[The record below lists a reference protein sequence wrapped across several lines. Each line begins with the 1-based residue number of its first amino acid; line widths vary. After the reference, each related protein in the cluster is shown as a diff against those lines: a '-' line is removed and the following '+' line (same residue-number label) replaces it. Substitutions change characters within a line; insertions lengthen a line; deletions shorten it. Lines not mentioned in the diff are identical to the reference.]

1 MKKAKRFLTGLLS
14 AALALSLCAMPA
26 MADEDTTNVDT
37 SKVNTPQKTTS
48 VIDTTKEGSI
58 TIYKYLHAEDG
69 KTATPTGEKQD
80 TPNNN
85 SPLPGA
91 GFTIYKVKDVTWL
104 ETYYNG
110 KEQTSTD
117 YNMPVIDDFFEKDP
131 KTGKVI
137 SYEAQNLTESTKKAQ
152 VGTETFT
159 KDDGS
164 AQFTN
169 LELGLY
175 LVVETTTPQAV
186 VQAVTPFLISIP
198 MTRVKTDNGDANQL
212 KEWLY
217 DVVVYPK
224 NSTSRG
230 EVIIDKKGVVGD
242 KNATEKEALNNVT
255 FDLERWDDSKNPA
268 AWVKE
273 KTGLE
278 TGNASDGE
286 TAVAGQIKVTG
297 LNTGSYRFVETA
309 NASNNYIVDE
319 SKYYYFNIDDKG
331 EVVIPEEHK
340 NDADYDNKNGTLTIY
355 NYKPDLNKEVLKRG
369 GSKEDPNDWVEATDY
384 KAGATIPYKVTVTVP
399 ANITKLGTFKVTDT
413 PTHQTDN
420 IDADKIHVYHNDDK
434 EIDSSNYIVARDN
447 TNKGFVLTFKNPG
460 DALASDAGKTITIR
474 YKATLDKDA
483 VTTIDGN
490 PNTVELE
497 YTNKIG
503 SDGKPVDGKT
513 DKIHDDAIVY
523 TFAVNIVKT
532 ADDGKKTPLS
542 GVEFDLYEEV
552 DKNTE
557 GTVLGSTIGMTG
569 EKAEKHYKLVE
580 HLTTDGY
587 GKVSASG
594 LEKGTYYLVETKT
607 AEGYNLLK
615 EPVKVDLNFV
625 YSETWDERKEYV
637 EGALVKHDVD
647 YNRQNAFEKGTT
659 NATELTS
666 GSITANIINRKGF
679 DLPTT
684 GGFGTLLFSGIG
696 VLLVVAGVGV
706 LLSLKKKNRA

>member
-26 MADEDTTNVDT
+26 MAEEDTTNVDT

-48 VIDTTKEGSI
+48 VIDTKKKGSI

-69 KTATPTGEKQD
+69 ETATPTGEKQE
-80 TPNNN
+80 TPKNN

-91 GFTIYKVKDVTWL
+91 GFTIYEVKNATWL

-110 KEQTSTD
+110 KEQTSDD
-117 YNMPVIDDFFEKDP
+117 YKMPVIDDFFEKDE
-131 KTGKVI
+131 TGKVK
-137 SYEAQNLTESTKKAQ
+137 SYEAKDLTESTKIAQ
-152 VGTETFT
+152 IGKETFT
-159 KDDGS
+159 KNDGS

-169 LELGLY
+169 LDLGLY
-175 LVVETTTPQAV
+175 LVVETTQPQAV
-186 VQAVTPFLISIP
+186 VKAVTPFLISIP
-198 MTRVKTDNGDANQL
+198 MTRVKTNNGDENQL

-242 KNATEKEALNNVT
+242 KDATEKEALNNVT
-255 FDLERWDDSKNPA
+255 FDLERLDDSQNPA
-268 AWVKE
+268 VWVKE
-273 KTGLE
+273 KTDLV
-278 TGNASDGE
+278 TGTAAE
-286 TAVAGQIKVTG
+286 EVTAVAGQIKVTG

-309 NASNNYIVDE
+309 NDNKNYIVDE

-331 EVVIPEEHK
+331 QVVIPDDYK
-340 NDADYDNKNGTLTIY
+340 NDPDYDNKNGTLTIY
-355 NYKPDLNKEVLKRG
+355 NYKPDLDKEVLKRG
-369 GSKEDPNDWVEATDY
+369 GDKEDPNDWVEATDY

-413 PTHQTDN
+413 PMHQTDN
-420 IDADKIHVYHNDDK
+420 IDADKIHVYHYNGT
-434 EIDSSNYIVARDN
+434 EIDNSKYAVVRDN
-447 TNKGFVLTFKNPG
+447 TQKGFVLTFNNPRE
-460 DALASDAGKTITIR
+460 DLAGDAGKTITIR

-497 YTNKIG
+497 YTNRIG
-503 SDGKPVDGKT
+503 SDGQPAGDST

-532 ADDGKKTPLS
+532 AADKNTPLS

-552 DKNTE
+552 AEKTE

-569 EKAEKHYKLVE
+569 ENAEKYYKLVK

>member
-26 MADEDTTNVDT
+26 MAEEGTTNVDT
-37 SKVNTPQKTTS
+37 SKVDAPQKTTS

-69 KTATPTGEKQD
+69 QTATPTGEKQD
-80 TPNNN
+80 TPSNN

-91 GFTIYKVKDVTWL
+91 GFTIYKVKDATWL

-110 KEQTSTD
+110 EEQTSD
-117 YNMPVIDDFFEKDP
+117 NYKMPVIDDFFAKDE
-131 KTGKVI
+131 TGKVK
-137 SYEAQNLTESTKKAQ
+137 SYEAKDLTESTKNAQ

-159 KDDGS
+159 KKDGS

-175 LVVETTTPQAV
+175 LVVETTPPQAV

-198 MTRVKTDNGDANQL
+198 MTRVKTDGGDANQL

-242 KNATEKEALNNVT
+242 KNAATKETLNNVT
-255 FDLERWDDSKNPA
+255 FDLERLDDSQNPA

-273 KTGLE
+273 KTGLV
-278 TGNASDGE
+278 TGTAAEEG

-309 NASNNYIVDE
+309 NSNNNYILDQ
-319 SKYYYFNIDDKG
+319 SKYYYFDIDASGK
-331 EVVIPEEHK
+331 VVIPEEYK
-340 NDADYDNKNGTLTIY
+340 NDADYDNTNGTLTIY
-355 NYKPDLNKEVLKRG
+355 NYKPDLDKEVLKRG
-369 GSKEDPNDWVEATDY
+369 GNEANPDDWVEATDY

-399 ANITKLGTFKVTDT
+399 ANITKVGTFKVTDT
-413 PTHQTDN
+413 PMHQTDC
-420 IDADKIHVYHNDDK
+420 IDAEKVHVYHNDNV
-434 EIDSSNYIVARDN
+434 EIDSSKYTVIRD
-447 TNKGFVLTFKNPG
+447 TTGKGFVLTFNNPRE
-460 DALASDAGKTITIR
+460 DLKDDAGKTITIR
-474 YKATLDKDA
+474 YEATLDDDA
-483 VTTIDGN
+483 VTTIAGN

-503 SDGKPVDGKT
+503 SDGQPADGST

-532 ADDGKKTPLS
+532 ADDKTAPLS

-552 DKNTE
+552 DGKTE
-557 GTVLGSTIGMTG
+557 DAVLGSKIGMTG
-569 EKAEKHYKLVE
+569 ADVGKYYKLVK

-637 EGALVKHDVD
+637 EGALVKHDVN
-647 YNRQNAFEKGTT
+647 YKRQEAFGKGTT

>member
-26 MADEDTTNVDT
+26 MAAEDTTNVDT

-48 VIDTTKEGSI
+48 VIDTKKKGSI

-69 KTATPTGEKQD
+69 ETATPTGEKQE
-80 TPNNN
+80 TPKNN

-91 GFTIYKVKDVTWL
+91 GFTIYEVKNATWL

-110 KEQTSTD
+110 KEQTSDD
-117 YNMPVIDDFFEKDP
+117 YKMPVIDDFFEKDE
-131 KTGKVI
+131 TGKVK
-137 SYEAQNLTESTKKAQ
+137 SYEAKDLTESTKNAQ
-152 VGTETFT
+152 IGKETFT
-159 KDDGS
+159 KNDGS

-169 LELGLY
+169 LDLGLY
-175 LVVETTTPQAV
+175 LVVETTQPQAV
-186 VQAVTPFLISIP
+186 VKAVTPFLISIP
-198 MTRVKTDNGDANQL
+198 MTRVKTNNGDENQL

-242 KNATEKEALNNVT
+242 KDATEKEALNNVT
-255 FDLERWDDSKNPA
+255 FDLERLDDSQNPA
-268 AWVKE
+268 VWVKE
-273 KTGLE
+273 KTDLV
-278 TGNASDGE
+278 TGTAAEGV

-309 NASNNYIVDE
+309 NDNKNYIVDE

-331 EVVIPEEHK
+331 QVVIPDDYK
-340 NDADYDNKNGTLTIY
+340 NDPDYDNKNGTLTIY
-355 NYKPDLNKEVLKRG
+355 NYKPDLDKEVLKRG
-369 GSKEDPNDWVEATDY
+369 GDKEDPNDWVEATDY

-413 PTHQTDN
+413 PMHQTDN
-420 IDADKIHVYHNDDK
+420 IDADKIHVYHYNGTD
-434 EIDSSNYIVARDN
+434 IDNSKYAVVRDN
-447 TNKGFVLTFKNPG
+447 TQKGFVLTFNNPRE
-460 DALASDAGKTITIR
+460 DLAGDAGKTITIR

-497 YTNKIG
+497 YTNRIG
-503 SDGKPVDGKT
+503 SDGQPAGDST

-532 ADDGKKTPLS
+532 AADKNTPLS

-552 DKNTE
+552 AEKTE

-569 EKAEKHYKLVE
+569 ENAEKYYKLVK

>member
-26 MADEDTTNVDT
+26 MAAEDTTNVDT

-48 VIDTTKEGSI
+48 VIDTKKKGSI

-69 KTATPTGEKQD
+69 ETATPTGEKQE
-80 TPNNN
+80 TPKNN

-91 GFTIYKVKDVTWL
+91 GFTIYEVKNATWL

-110 KEQTSTD
+110 KEQTSDD
-117 YNMPVIDDFFEKDP
+117 YKMPVIDDFFEKDE
-131 KTGKVI
+131 TGKVK
-137 SYEAQNLTESTKKAQ
+137 SYEAKDLTESTKNAQ
-152 VGTETFT
+152 IGKETFT
-159 KDDGS
+159 KNDGS

-169 LELGLY
+169 LDLGLY
-175 LVVETTTPQAV
+175 LVVETTQPQAV
-186 VQAVTPFLISIP
+186 VKAVTPFLISIP
-198 MTRVKTDNGDANQL
+198 MTRVKTNNGDENQL

-230 EVIIDKKGVVGD
+230 KVIIDKKGVVGD
-242 KNATEKEALNNVT
+242 KDATEKEALNNVT
-255 FDLERWDDSKNPA
+255 FDLERLDDSQNPA
-268 AWVKE
+268 VWVKE
-273 KTGLE
+273 KTDLV
-278 TGNASDGE
+278 TGTAAEGV

-309 NASNNYIVDE
+309 NDNKNYIVDE

-331 EVVIPEEHK
+331 QVVIPDDYK
-340 NDADYDNKNGTLTIY
+340 NDPDYDNKNGTLTIY
-355 NYKPDLNKEVLKRG
+355 NYKPDLDKEVLKRG
-369 GSKEDPNDWVEATDY
+369 GDKEDPNDWVEATDY

-413 PTHQTDN
+413 PMHQTDN
-420 IDADKIHVYHNDDK
+420 IDADKIHVYHYNGT
-434 EIDSSNYIVARDN
+434 EIDNSKYAVVRDN
-447 TNKGFVLTFKNPG
+447 TQKGFVLTFNNPRE
-460 DALASDAGKTITIR
+460 DLAGDAGKTITIR

-497 YTNKIG
+497 YTNKID
-503 SDGKPVDGKT
+503 SDGQPAGDST

-532 ADDGKKTPLS
+532 AADKNTPLS

-552 DKNTE
+552 AEKTE

-569 EKAEKHYKLVE
+569 ENAEKYYKLVK

-647 YNRQNAFEKGTT
+647 YNRQDAFEKGTT

-706 LLSLKKKNRA
+706 LLSLKKKNRT

>member
-26 MADEDTTNVDT
+26 MAAEDTTNVDT

-48 VIDTTKEGSI
+48 VIDTKKKGSI

-69 KTATPTGEKQD
+69 ETATPTGEKQE
-80 TPNNN
+80 TPKNN

-91 GFTIYKVKDVTWL
+91 GFTIYEVKNATWL

-110 KEQTSTD
+110 KEQTSDD
-117 YNMPVIDDFFEKDP
+117 YKMPVIDDFFEKDE
-131 KTGKVI
+131 TGKVK
-137 SYEAQNLTESTKKAQ
+137 SYEAKDLTESTKNAQ
-152 VGTETFT
+152 IGKETFT
-159 KDDGS
+159 KNDGS

-169 LELGLY
+169 LDLGLY
-175 LVVETTTPQAV
+175 LVVETTQPQAV
-186 VQAVTPFLISIP
+186 VKAVTPFLISIP
-198 MTRVKTDNGDANQL
+198 MTRVKTNNGDENQL

-242 KNATEKEALNNVT
+242 KDATEKEALNNVT
-255 FDLERWDDSKNPA
+255 FDLERLDDSQNPA
-268 AWVKE
+268 VWVKE
-273 KTGLE
+273 KTDLV
-278 TGNASDGE
+278 TGTAAEGV

-309 NASNNYIVDE
+309 NDNKNYIVDE

-331 EVVIPEEHK
+331 QVVIPDDYK
-340 NDADYDNKNGTLTIY
+340 NDPDYDNKNGTLTIY
-355 NYKPDLNKEVLKRG
+355 NYKPDLDKEVLKRG
-369 GSKEDPNDWVEATDY
+369 GDKEDPNDWVEATDY

-413 PTHQTDN
+413 PMHQTDN
-420 IDADKIHVYHNDDK
+420 IDADKIHVYHYNGT
-434 EIDSSNYIVARDN
+434 EIDNSKYAVVRDN
-447 TNKGFVLTFKNPG
+447 TQKGFVLTFNNPRE
-460 DALASDAGKTITIR
+460 DLAGDAGKTITIR

-497 YTNKIG
+497 YTNRIG
-503 SDGKPVDGKT
+503 SDGQPAGDST

-532 ADDGKKTPLS
+532 AADKNTPLS

-552 DKNTE
+552 AEKTE

-569 EKAEKHYKLVE
+569 ENAEKYYKLVK

-647 YNRQNAFEKGTT
+647 YNRQKAFEKGTT

>member
-26 MADEDTTNVDT
+26 MAAEDTTNVDT

-48 VIDTTKEGSI
+48 VIDTKKKGSI

-69 KTATPTGEKQD
+69 ETATPTGEKQE
-80 TPNNN
+80 TPKNN

-91 GFTIYKVKDVTWL
+91 GFTIYEVKNATWL

-110 KEQTSTD
+110 KEQTSDD
-117 YNMPVIDDFFEKDP
+117 YKMPVIDDFFEKDE
-131 KTGKVI
+131 TGKVK
-137 SYEAQNLTESTKKAQ
+137 SYEAKDLTESTKNAQ
-152 VGTETFT
+152 IGKETFT
-159 KDDGS
+159 KNDGS
-164 AQFTN
+164 ARFTN
-169 LELGLY
+169 LDLGLY
-175 LVVETTTPQAV
+175 LVVETTQPQAV
-186 VQAVTPFLISIP
+186 VKAVTPFLISIP
-198 MTRVKTDNGDANQL
+198 MTRVKTNNGDENQL

-242 KNATEKEALNNVT
+242 KDATEKEALNNVT
-255 FDLERWDDSKNPA
+255 FDLERLDDSQNPA
-268 AWVKE
+268 VWVKE
-273 KTGLE
+273 KTDLV
-278 TGNASDGE
+278 TGTAAEGV

-309 NASNNYIVDE
+309 NDNKNYIVDE

-331 EVVIPEEHK
+331 QVVIPDDYK
-340 NDADYDNKNGTLTIY
+340 NDPDYDNKNGTLTIY
-355 NYKPDLNKEVLKRG
+355 NYKPDLDKEVLKRG
-369 GSKEDPNDWVEATDY
+369 GDKEDPNDWVEATDY

-413 PTHQTDN
+413 PMHQTDN
-420 IDADKIHVYHNDDK
+420 IDADKIHVYHYNGT
-434 EIDSSNYIVARDN
+434 EIDNSKYAVVRDN
-447 TNKGFVLTFKNPG
+447 TQKGFVLTFNNPRE
-460 DALASDAGKTITIR
+460 DLAGDAGKTITIR

-497 YTNKIG
+497 YTNRIG
-503 SDGKPVDGKT
+503 SDGQPAGDST

-532 ADDGKKTPLS
+532 AADKNTPLS

-552 DKNTE
+552 AEKTE

-569 EKAEKHYKLVE
+569 ENAEKYYKLVK

>member
-26 MADEDTTNVDT
+26 MAAEDTTNVDT

-48 VIDTTKEGSI
+48 VIDTKKKGSI

-69 KTATPTGEKQD
+69 ETATPTGEKQE
-80 TPNNN
+80 TPKNN

-91 GFTIYKVKDVTWL
+91 GFTIYEVKNATWL

-110 KEQTSTD
+110 KEQTSDD
-117 YNMPVIDDFFEKDP
+117 YKMPVIDDFFEKDE
-131 KTGKVI
+131 TGKVK
-137 SYEAQNLTESTKKAQ
+137 SYEAKDLTESTKIAQ
-152 VGTETFT
+152 IGKETFT
-159 KDDGS
+159 KNDGS

-169 LELGLY
+169 LDLGLY
-175 LVVETTTPQAV
+175 LVVETTQPQAV
-186 VQAVTPFLISIP
+186 VKAVTPFLISIP
-198 MTRVKTDNGDANQL
+198 MTRVKTNNGDENQL

-242 KNATEKEALNNVT
+242 KDATEKEALNNVT
-255 FDLERWDDSKNPA
+255 FDLERLDDSQNPA
-268 AWVKE
+268 VWVKE
-273 KTGLE
+273 KTDLV
-278 TGNASDGE
+278 TGTAAEGV

-309 NASNNYIVDE
+309 NDNKNYIVDE

-331 EVVIPEEHK
+331 QVVIPDDYK
-340 NDADYDNKNGTLTIY
+340 NDPDYDNKNGTLTIY
-355 NYKPDLNKEVLKRG
+355 NYKPDLDKEVLKRG
-369 GSKEDPNDWVEATDY
+369 GDKEDPNDWVEATDY

-413 PTHQTDN
+413 PMHQTDN
-420 IDADKIHVYHNDDK
+420 IDADKIHVYQYNGT
-434 EIDSSNYIVARDN
+434 EIDNSKYAVVRDN
-447 TNKGFVLTFKNPG
+447 TQKGFVLTFNNPRE
-460 DALASDAGKTITIR
+460 DLAGDAGKTITIR

-497 YTNKIG
+497 YTNRIG
-503 SDGKPVDGKT
+503 SDGQPAGDST

-532 ADDGKKTPLS
+532 AADKNTPLS

-552 DKNTE
+552 AEKTE

-569 EKAEKHYKLVE
+569 ENAEKYYKLVK

>member
-26 MADEDTTNVDT
+26 MAAEDTTNVDI

-48 VIDTTKEGSI
+48 VIDTKQKGSI
-58 TIYKYLHAEDG
+58 TIYKYLHAGDG
-69 KTATPTGEKQD
+69 ETATPTGEKQE
-80 TPNNN
+80 TPKNN

-91 GFTIYKVKDVTWL
+91 GFTIYEVKNATWL

-110 KEQTSTD
+110 KEQTSDD
-117 YNMPVIDDFFEKDP
+117 YKMPVIDDFFEKDA
-131 KTGKVI
+131 TGKVK
-137 SYEAQNLTESTKKAQ
+137 SYEAKDLTESTKNAQ
-152 VGTETFT
+152 IGTETFT
-159 KDDGS
+159 KKDGS

-169 LELGLY
+169 LDLGLY
-175 LVVETTTPQAV
+175 LVVETTQPQAV
-186 VQAVTPFLISIP
+186 VKAVTPFLISIP
-198 MTRVKTDNGDANQL
+198 MTRVKTNGGDENQL

-242 KNATEKEALNNVT
+242 KDATEKEALNNVT
-255 FDLERWDDSKNPA
+255 FDLERLDDSQNPA
-268 AWVKE
+268 VWVKE
-273 KTGLE
+273 RTDLVTGTAAE
-278 TGNASDGE
+278 GV

-309 NASNNYIVDE
+309 NDNKNYIVDE

-331 EVVIPEEHK
+331 QVVIPDDYK
-340 NDADYDNKNGTLTIY
+340 NDPDYDNKNGTLTIY
-355 NYKPDLNKEVLKRG
+355 NYKPDLDKEVLKRG
-369 GSKEDPNDWVEATDY
+369 GDKEEPNDWVEATDY

-413 PTHQTDN
+413 PMHQTDN
-420 IDADKIHVYHNDDK
+420 IDADKIHVYHYNGT
-434 EIDSSNYIVARDN
+434 EIDNSKYAVVRDN
-447 TNKGFVLTFKNPG
+447 TQKGFVLTFNNPRE
-460 DALASDAGKTITIR
+460 DLAGDAGKTITIR

-497 YTNKIG
+497 YTNKID
-503 SDGKPVDGKT
+503 SDGQPAGDST

-532 ADDGKKTPLS
+532 AADKNTPLS

-552 DKNTE
+552 AEKTE

-569 EKAEKHYKLVE
+569 ENAEKYYKLVK

-647 YNRQNAFEKGTT
+647 YNRQDAFEKGTT

>member
-1 MKKAKRFLTGLLS
+1 MKKKSRFLTGLLS
-14 AALALSLCAMPA
+14 AVMALSLCAMPA
-26 MADEDTTNVDT
+26 MAAEGTTNVDT

-48 VIDTTKEGSI
+48 VIDTKKKGSI

-69 KTATPTGEKQD
+69 ETATPTGEKQE
-80 TPNNN
+80 TPKNN

-91 GFTIYKVKDVTWL
+91 GFTIYEVKNATWL

-110 KEQTSTD
+110 KEQTSDD
-117 YNMPVIDDFFEKDP
+117 YKMPVIDDFFEKDE
-131 KTGKVI
+131 TGKVK
-137 SYEAQNLTESTKKAQ
+137 SYEAKDLTESTKNAQ
-152 VGTETFT
+152 IGKETFT
-159 KDDGS
+159 KNDGS

-169 LELGLY
+169 LDLGLY
-175 LVVETTTPQAV
+175 LVVETTQPQAV
-186 VQAVTPFLISIP
+186 VKAVTPFLISIP
-198 MTRVKTDNGDANQL
+198 MTRVKTDNGDENQL

-242 KNATEKEALNNVT
+242 KYATEKEALNNVT
-255 FDLERWDDSKNPA
+255 FDLERLDDSQNPA
-268 AWVKE
+268 VWVKE
-273 KTGLE
+273 KTNLV
-278 TGNASDGE
+278 TGTAAEGV

-309 NASNNYIVDE
+309 NDNKNYIVDE

-331 EVVIPEEHK
+331 QVVIPDDYK
-340 NDADYDNKNGTLTIY
+340 NDPDYDNKNGTLTIY
-355 NYKPDLNKEVLKRG
+355 NYKPDLDKEVLKRG
-369 GSKEDPNDWVEATDY
+369 GDKEDPNGWVEATDY

-413 PTHQTDN
+413 PMHQTDN
-420 IDADKIHVYHNDDK
+420 IDADKIHVYHYNGT
-434 EIDSSNYIVARDN
+434 EIDNSKYAVVRDN
-447 TNKGFVLTFKNPG
+447 TQKGFVLTFNNPRE
-460 DALASDAGKTITIR
+460 DLAGDAGKTITIR

-503 SDGKPVDGKT
+503 SDGQPAGDST

-532 ADDGKKTPLS
+532 AADKNTPLP

-552 DKNTE
+552 AEKTE
-557 GTVLGSTIGMTG
+557 GTVPGSTIGMTG
-569 EKAEKHYKLVE
+569 ANAGKYYKQVK
-580 HLTTDGY
+580 HLTTNGE

-607 AEGYNLLK
+607 AKGYNLLK
-615 EPVKVDLNFV
+615 EPVKVDLNFE
-625 YSETWDERKEYV
+625 YSETWNERKEYV
-637 EGALVKHDVD
+637 EGALVKHDV
-647 YNRQNAFEKGTT
+647 NHKRQEAFEAGST

-696 VLLVVAGVGV
+696 ALLVVGGVGV
-706 LLSLKKKNRA
+706 LMSTKKKKGNG

>member
-1 MKKAKRFLTGLLS
+1 MKKEKRFLTGLLS

-26 MADEDTTNVDT
+26 MAAEDTTNVDT

-48 VIDTTKEGSI
+48 VIDTKKKGSI

-69 KTATPTGEKQD
+69 ETATPTGEKQE
-80 TPNNN
+80 TPKNN

-91 GFTIYKVKDVTWL
+91 GFTIYEVKNATWL

-110 KEQTSTD
+110 KEQTSDD
-117 YNMPVIDDFFEKDP
+117 YKMPVIDDFFEKDE
-131 KTGKVI
+131 TGKVK
-137 SYEAQNLTESTKKAQ
+137 SYEAKDLTESTKIAQ
-152 VGTETFT
+152 IGKETFT
-159 KDDGS
+159 KNDGS

-169 LELGLY
+169 LDLGLY
-175 LVVETTTPQAV
+175 LVVETTQPQAV
-186 VQAVTPFLISIP
+186 VKAVTPFLISIP
-198 MTRVKTDNGDANQL
+198 MTRVKTNNGDENQL

-242 KNATEKEALNNVT
+242 KDATEKEALNNVT
-255 FDLERWDDSKNPA
+255 FDLERLDDSQNPA
-268 AWVKE
+268 VWVKE
-273 KTGLE
+273 KTDLV
-278 TGNASDGE
+278 TG
-286 TAVAGQIKVTG
+286 TAAEGVTAAAGQIKVTG

-309 NASNNYIVDE
+309 NDNKNYIVDE

-331 EVVIPEEHK
+331 QVVIPDDYK
-340 NDADYDNKNGTLTIY
+340 NDPDYDNKNGTLTIY
-355 NYKPDLNKEVLKRG
+355 NYKPDLDKEVLKRG
-369 GSKEDPNDWVEATDY
+369 GDKEDPNDWVEATDY

-413 PTHQTDN
+413 PMHQTDN
-420 IDADKIHVYHNDDK
+420 IDADKIHVYHYNGT
-434 EIDSSNYIVARDN
+434 EIDNSKYAVVRDN
-447 TNKGFVLTFKNPG
+447 TQKGFVLTFNNPRE
-460 DALASDAGKTITIR
+460 DLAGDAGKTITIR

-497 YTNKIG
+497 YTNRIG
-503 SDGKPVDGKT
+503 SDGQPAGDST

-532 ADDGKKTPLS
+532 AADKNTPLS

-552 DKNTE
+552 AEKTE

-569 EKAEKHYKLVE
+569 ENAEKYYKLVK

>member
-26 MADEDTTNVDT
+26 MAAEDTTNVDT

-48 VIDTTKEGSI
+48 VIDTKKKGSI

-69 KTATPTGEKQD
+69 ETATPTGEKQE
-80 TPNNN
+80 TPKNN

-91 GFTIYKVKDVTWL
+91 GFTIYEVKNATWL

-110 KEQTSTD
+110 KEQTSDD
-117 YNMPVIDDFFEKDP
+117 YKMPVIDDFFEKDE
-131 KTGKVI
+131 TGKVK
-137 SYEAQNLTESTKKAQ
+137 SYEAKDLTESTKNAQ
-152 VGTETFT
+152 IGKETFT
-159 KDDGS
+159 KNDGS

-169 LELGLY
+169 LDLGLY
-175 LVVETTTPQAV
+175 LVVETTQPQAV
-186 VQAVTPFLISIP
+186 VKAVTPFLISIP
-198 MTRVKTDNGDANQL
+198 MTRVKTNNGDENQL

-242 KNATEKEALNNVT
+242 KDATEKEALNNVT
-255 FDLERWDDSKNPA
+255 FDLERLDDSQNPA
-268 AWVKE
+268 VWVKE
-273 KTGLE
+273 KTDLV
-278 TGNASDGE
+278 TGTAAEGV

-309 NASNNYIVDE
+309 NDNKNYIVDE

-331 EVVIPEEHK
+331 QVVIPDDYK
-340 NDADYDNKNGTLTIY
+340 NDPDYDNKNGTLTIY
-355 NYKPDLNKEVLKRG
+355 NYKPDLDKEVLKRG
-369 GSKEDPNDWVEATDY
+369 GDKEDPNDWVEATDY

-413 PTHQTDN
+413 PMHQTDN
-420 IDADKIHVYHNDDK
+420 IDADKIHVYHYNGT
-434 EIDSSNYIVARDN
+434 EIDNSKYAVVRDN
-447 TNKGFVLTFKNPG
+447 TQKGFVLTFNNPRE
-460 DALASDAGKTITIR
+460 DLAGDAGKTITIR

-497 YTNKIG
+497 YTNRIG
-503 SDGKPVDGKT
+503 SDGQPAGDST

-532 ADDGKKTPLS
+532 AADKNTPLS

-552 DKNTE
+552 AEKTE

-569 EKAEKHYKLVE
+569 ENAEKYYKLVK

-679 DLPTT
+679 NLPTT

-706 LLSLKKKNRA
+706 LLSLKKKNRT

>member
-26 MADEDTTNVDT
+26 MAAEDTTNVDT

-48 VIDTTKEGSI
+48 VIDTKKKGSI

-69 KTATPTGEKQD
+69 ETATPTGEKQE
-80 TPNNN
+80 TPKNN

-91 GFTIYKVKDVTWL
+91 GFTIYEVKNATWL

-110 KEQTSTD
+110 KEQTSDD
-117 YNMPVIDDFFEKDP
+117 YKMPVIDDFFEKDE
-131 KTGKVI
+131 TGKVK
-137 SYEAQNLTESTKKAQ
+137 SYEAKDLTESTKNAQ
-152 VGTETFT
+152 IGKETFT
-159 KDDGS
+159 KNDGS

-169 LELGLY
+169 LDLGLY
-175 LVVETTTPQAV
+175 LVVETTQPQAV
-186 VQAVTPFLISIP
+186 VKAVTPFLISIP
-198 MTRVKTDNGDANQL
+198 MTRVKTNNGDENQL

-242 KNATEKEALNNVT
+242 KDATEKEALNNVT
-255 FDLERWDDSKNPA
+255 FDLERLDDSQNPA
-268 AWVKE
+268 VWVKE
-273 KTGLE
+273 KTDLV
-278 TGNASDGE
+278 TGTAAEGV

-309 NASNNYIVDE
+309 NDNKNYIVDE

-331 EVVIPEEHK
+331 QVVIPDDYK
-340 NDADYDNKNGTLTIY
+340 NDPDYDNKNGTLTIY
-355 NYKPDLNKEVLKRG
+355 NYKPDLDKEVLKRG
-369 GSKEDPNDWVEATDY
+369 GDKEDPNDWVEATDY

-413 PTHQTDN
+413 PMHQTDN
-420 IDADKIHVYHNDDK
+420 IDADKIHVYHYNGT
-434 EIDSSNYIVARDN
+434 EIDNSKYAVVRDN
-447 TNKGFVLTFKNPG
+447 TQKGFVLTFNNPRE
-460 DALASDAGKTITIR
+460 DLAGDAGKTITIR

-497 YTNKIG
+497 YTNRIG
-503 SDGKPVDGKT
+503 SDGQPAGDST

-532 ADDGKKTPLS
+532 AADKNTPLS

-552 DKNTE
+552 AEKTE
-557 GTVLGSTIGMTG
+557 GTVLGSTIGMTD
-569 EKAEKHYKLVE
+569 ENAEKYYKLVK

-647 YNRQNAFEKGTT
+647 YNRQNTFEKGTT

>member
-26 MADEDTTNVDT
+26 MADEGTTNVDT
-37 SKVNTPQKTTS
+37 SKVNAPQKTTS

-58 TIYKYLHAEDG
+58 TIYKYLHADDG
-69 KTATPTGEKQD
+69 KTAIPTGEKQD
-80 TPNNN
+80 KPNNN

-110 KEQTSTD
+110 KEQTSDD
-117 YNMPVIDDFFEKDP
+117 YKMPVIDDFFAKDEA
-131 KTGKVI
+131 TGKVK
-137 SYEAQNLTESTKKAQ
+137 SYGAKDLLDSVTKAKVGNEIFTAQ
-152 VGTETFT
+152 
-159 KDDGS
+159 DGS

-169 LELGLY
+169 LKLGLY
-175 LVVETTTPQAV
+175 LVVETTPPQAV
-186 VQAVTPFLISIP
+186 VKAVTPFLISIP
-198 MTRVKTDNGDANQL
+198 MTRVKTDSGDANQL

-273 KTGLE
+273 KTGLV

-309 NASNNYIVDE
+309 NANNNYIVDE

-331 EVVIPEEHK
+331 DVVIPEEHK
-340 NDADYDNKNGTLTIY
+340 NDADYDNVNGTLTIY

-369 GSKEDPNDWVEATDY
+369 GDENNAGDWVDATDY

-413 PTHQTDN
+413 PTHQTDS
-420 IDADKIHVYHNDDK
+420 IDADKIHVYHNDGT
-434 EIDSSNYIVARDN
+434 EIESSKYDVVRD
-447 TNKGFVLTFKNPG
+447 TTEKGFVLTFTNAKEDLVG
-460 DALASDAGKTITIR
+460 DAGKTITIR
-474 YKATLDKDA
+474 YEATLDKDA
-483 VTTIDGN
+483 VTTIEGN

-503 SDGKPVDGKT
+503 SDGEPDSST
-513 DKIHDDAIVY
+513 DKIHYDAIVY

-532 ADDGKKTPLS
+532 ADDDKKTPLS

-552 DKNTE
+552 DENTK
-557 GTVLGSTIGMTG
+557 GAVLGSTIGITG
-569 EKAEKHYKLVE
+569 TDAGKHYKLVE
-580 HLTTDGY
+580 HLTTDGE

-607 AEGYNLLK
+607 AKGYNLLK
-615 EPVKVDLNFV
+615 EPVKVDLNFE
-625 YSETWDERKEYV
+625 YSETWDEYSVYENGV
-637 EGALVKHDVD
+637 LIKHDVK
-647 YNRQNAFEKGTT
+647 NERQTAFTAGTT
-659 NATELTS
+659 GKTSDLTN

>member
-1 MKKAKRFLTGLLS
+1 MKKKSRFLTGLLS
-14 AALALSLCAMPA
+14 AVMALSLCAMPA
-26 MADEDTTNVDT
+26 MAAEDTTNVDT

-48 VIDTTKEGSI
+48 VIDTKKKGSI

-69 KTATPTGEKQD
+69 ETATPTGEKQE
-80 TPNNN
+80 TPKNN

-91 GFTIYKVKDVTWL
+91 GFTIYEVKNATWL

-110 KEQTSTD
+110 KEQTSDD
-117 YNMPVIDDFFEKDP
+117 YKMPVIDDFFEKDE
-131 KTGKVI
+131 TGKVK
-137 SYEAQNLTESTKKAQ
+137 SYEAKDLTESTKNAQ
-152 VGTETFT
+152 IGKETFT
-159 KDDGS
+159 KNDGS

-169 LELGLY
+169 LDLGLY
-175 LVVETTTPQAV
+175 LVVETTQPQAV
-186 VQAVTPFLISIP
+186 VKAVTPFLISIP
-198 MTRVKTDNGDANQL
+198 MTRVKTNNGDENQL

-230 EVIIDKKGVVGD
+230 KVIIDKKGVVGD
-242 KNATEKEALNNVT
+242 KDATEKEALNNVT
-255 FDLERWDDSKNPA
+255 FDLERLDDSQNPA
-268 AWVKE
+268 VWVKE
-273 KTGLE
+273 KTDLV
-278 TGNASDGE
+278 TGTAAEGV

-309 NASNNYIVDE
+309 NDNKNYIVDE

-331 EVVIPEEHK
+331 QVVIPDDYK
-340 NDADYDNKNGTLTIY
+340 NDPDYDNKNGTLTIY
-355 NYKPDLNKEVLKRG
+355 NYKPDLDKEVLKRG
-369 GSKEDPNDWVEATDY
+369 GDKEDPNDWVEATDY

-413 PTHQTDN
+413 PMHQTDN
-420 IDADKIHVYHNDDK
+420 IDADKIHVYHYNGT
-434 EIDSSNYIVARDN
+434 EIDNSKYAVVRDN
-447 TNKGFVLTFKNPG
+447 TQKGFVLTFNNPRE
-460 DALASDAGKTITIR
+460 DLAGDAGKTITIR

-497 YTNKIG
+497 YTNRIG
-503 SDGKPVDGKT
+503 SDGQPAGDST

-532 ADDGKKTPLS
+532 AADKNTPLS

-552 DKNTE
+552 AEKTE

-569 EKAEKHYKLVE
+569 ENAEKYYKLVK

>member
-26 MADEDTTNVDT
+26 MADEGTTNVDT
-37 SKVNTPQKTTS
+37 SKVNSPQKTTS

-80 TPNNN
+80 KPDNN

-91 GFTIYKVKDVTWL
+91 GFTIYKVKDATWL

-137 SYEAQNLTESTKKAQ
+137 SYEAQNLTESTKEAQ

-169 LELGLY
+169 LKLGLY
-175 LVVETTTPQAV
+175 LVVETTPPQAV
-186 VQAVTPFLISIP
+186 VRAVTPFLISIP
-198 MTRVKTDNGDANQL
+198 MTRVKTENGDANQL

-230 EVIIDKKGVVGD
+230 DVIIDKKGVVGD

-255 FDLERWDDSKNPA
+255 FDLERLDDSQNPA
-268 AWVKE
+268 VWVKE
-273 KTGLE
+273 KTDLV
-278 TGNASDGE
+278 TGTAAEGV

-309 NASNNYIVDE
+309 NANNNYILDQ
-319 SKYYYFNIDDKG
+319 SKYYYFDINASG
-331 EVVIPEEHK
+331 QVVIPEK
-340 NDADYDNKNGTLTIY
+340 YQNDADYDNKNGILTIY

-369 GSKEDPNDWVEATDY
+369 GDENTSNDWVEATDY

-413 PTHQTDN
+413 PTHQTDS
-420 IDADKIHVYHNDDK
+420 IAADKIHVYHHDGTV
-434 EIDSSNYIVARDN
+434 IDSSKYDVVRD
-447 TNKGFVLTFKNPG
+447 TTEKGFVLTFINAKN
-460 DALASDAGKTITIR
+460 DLKDDAGKTITIR
-474 YKATLDKDA
+474 YEATLDDDA
-483 VTTIDGN
+483 VTTIEGN

-497 YTNKIG
+497 YTNKIDTNG
-503 SDGKPVDGKT
+503 TPVDGST

-532 ADDGKKTPLS
+532 TADKTTPLPN
-542 GVEFDLYEEV
+542 VEFDLYEEV
-552 DKNTE
+552 DDENEK
-557 GTVLGSTIGMTG
+557 LGSVIGMTG
-569 EKAEKHYKLVE
+569 ENAGKHYKLVK
-580 HLTTDGY
+580 HLKTDEY

-615 EPVKVDLNFV
+615 EPVKVDLNFE
-625 YSETWDERKEYV
+625 YSETWDERKEYID
-637 EGALVKHDVD
+637 GALVKHDVN
-647 YNRQNAFEKGTT
+647 YNRQEAFGAGST

-679 DLPTT
+679 DLPVT

>member
-1 MKKAKRFLTGLLS
+1 MKKAKRLLTGLLS

-26 MADEDTTNVDT
+26 MAAEDTTNVDT

-48 VIDTTKEGSI
+48 VIDTKKKGSI

-69 KTATPTGEKQD
+69 ETATPTGEKQE
-80 TPNNN
+80 TPKNN

-91 GFTIYKVKDVTWL
+91 GFTIYEVKNATWL

-110 KEQTSTD
+110 KEQTSDD
-117 YNMPVIDDFFEKDP
+117 YKMPVIDDFFEKDE
-131 KTGKVI
+131 TGKVK
-137 SYEAQNLTESTKKAQ
+137 SYEAKDLTESTKNAQ
-152 VGTETFT
+152 IGKETFT
-159 KDDGS
+159 KNDGS

-169 LELGLY
+169 LDLGLY
-175 LVVETTTPQAV
+175 LVVETTQPQAV
-186 VQAVTPFLISIP
+186 VKAVTPFLISIP
-198 MTRVKTDNGDANQL
+198 MTRVKTNNGDENQL

-242 KNATEKEALNNVT
+242 KDATEKEALNNVT
-255 FDLERWDDSKNPA
+255 FDLERLDDSQNPA
-268 AWVKE
+268 VWVKE
-273 KTGLE
+273 KTDLV
-278 TGNASDGE
+278 TGTAAEGV

-309 NASNNYIVDE
+309 NDNKNYIVDE

-331 EVVIPEEHK
+331 QVVIPDDYK
-340 NDADYDNKNGTLTIY
+340 NDPDYDNKNGTLTIY
-355 NYKPDLNKEVLKRG
+355 NYKPDLDKEVLKRG
-369 GSKEDPNDWVEATDY
+369 GDKEDPNDWVEATDY

-413 PTHQTDN
+413 PMHQTDN
-420 IDADKIHVYHNDDK
+420 IDADKIHVYHYNGT
-434 EIDSSNYIVARDN
+434 EIDNSKYAVVRDN
-447 TNKGFVLTFKNPG
+447 TQKGFVLTFNNPRE
-460 DALASDAGKTITIR
+460 DLAGDAGKTITIR

-497 YTNKIG
+497 YTNRIG
-503 SDGKPVDGKT
+503 SDGQPAGDST

-532 ADDGKKTPLS
+532 AADKNTPLS

-552 DKNTE
+552 AEKTE

-569 EKAEKHYKLVE
+569 ENAEKYYKLVK

-647 YNRQNAFEKGTT
+647 YNRQDAFEKGTT

>member
-26 MADEDTTNVDT
+26 MAEEGTTNVDT
-37 SKVNTPQKTTS
+37 SKVDAPQKTTS

-58 TIYKYLHAEDG
+58 TIYKYLHADDG
-69 KTATPTGEKQD
+69 QTATPTGEKQD
-80 TPNNN
+80 TPSNN

-91 GFTIYKVKDVTWL
+91 GFTIYKVKDATWL

-110 KEQTSTD
+110 EEQTSD
-117 YNMPVIDDFFEKDP
+117 NYKMPVIDDFFAKDE
-131 KTGKVI
+131 TGKVK
-137 SYEAQNLTESTKKAQ
+137 SYEAKDLTESTKQAQ

-159 KDDGS
+159 KKDGS

-175 LVVETTTPQAV
+175 LVVETTPPQAV
-186 VQAVTPFLISIP
+186 VKAVTPFLISIP
-198 MTRVKTDNGDANQL
+198 MTRVKTENGDANQL

-242 KNATEKEALNNVT
+242 KNAATKETLNNVT
-255 FDLERWDDSKNPA
+255 FDLERLDDSQNPA

-273 KTGLE
+273 KTGLV
-278 TGNASDGE
+278 TGTAAEEG

-309 NASNNYIVDE
+309 NSNNNYILDQ
-319 SKYYYFNIDDKG
+319 SKYYYFDIDASGK
-331 EVVIPEEHK
+331 VVIPEEYK
-340 NDADYDNKNGTLTIY
+340 NDADYDNTNGTLTIY
-355 NYKPDLNKEVLKRG
+355 NYKPDLDKEVLKRG
-369 GSKEDPNDWVEATDY
+369 GNEENPDDWVEATDY

-413 PTHQTDN
+413 PTHQTDS
-420 IDADKIHVYHNDDK
+420 IDADKIHVYHNDGT
-434 EIDSSNYIVARDN
+434 EIESSNYDVVRD
-447 TNKGFVLTFKNPG
+447 TTDKGFVLTFKNPKE
-460 DALASDAGKTITIR
+460 DLAVDAGKTITIR
-474 YKATLDKDA
+474 YEATLDKDA
-483 VTTIDGN
+483 VTTIEGN

-497 YTNKIG
+497 YTNNIG
-503 SDGKPVDGKT
+503 SDGTPTDGST

-532 ADDGKKTPLS
+532 ADDKTTPLS

-552 DKNTE
+552 DGKTE
-557 GTVLGSTIGMTG
+557 ETVLGSTIGITG
-569 EKAEKHYKLVE
+569 ADAGKYYKLVK
-580 HLTTDGY
+580 HLTTDEN

-607 AEGYNLLK
+607 AKGYNLLK
-615 EPVKVDLNFV
+615 EPVKVDLNFE

-637 EGALVKHDVD
+637 EGALVKHDVN
-647 YNRQNAFEKGTT
+647 YKRQEAFGKGTT

>member
-26 MADEDTTNVDT
+26 MAAEDTTNVDT

-48 VIDTTKEGSI
+48 VIDTKKKGSI

-69 KTATPTGEKQD
+69 ETATPTGEKQE
-80 TPNNN
+80 TPKNN

-91 GFTIYKVKDVTWL
+91 GFTIYEVKNATWL

-110 KEQTSTD
+110 KEQTSDD
-117 YNMPVIDDFFEKDP
+117 YKMPVIDDFFEKDE
-131 KTGKVI
+131 TGKVK
-137 SYEAQNLTESTKKAQ
+137 SYEAKDLTESTKIAQ
-152 VGTETFT
+152 IGKETFT
-159 KDDGS
+159 KNDGS

-169 LELGLY
+169 LDLGLY
-175 LVVETTTPQAV
+175 LVVETTQPQAV
-186 VQAVTPFLISIP
+186 VKAVTPFLISIP
-198 MTRVKTDNGDANQL
+198 MTRVKTNNGDENQL

-242 KNATEKEALNNVT
+242 KDATEKEALNNVT
-255 FDLERWDDSKNPA
+255 FDLERLDDSQNPA
-268 AWVKE
+268 VWVKE
-273 KTGLE
+273 KTDLV
-278 TGNASDGE
+278 TGTAAEGV

-309 NASNNYIVDE
+309 NDNKNYIVDE

-331 EVVIPEEHK
+331 QVVIPDDYK
-340 NDADYDNKNGTLTIY
+340 NDPDYDNKNGTLTIY
-355 NYKPDLNKEVLKRG
+355 NYKPDLDKEVLKRG
-369 GSKEDPNDWVEATDY
+369 GDKEDPNDWVEATDY

-413 PTHQTDN
+413 PMHQTDN
-420 IDADKIHVYHNDDK
+420 IDADKIHVYHYNGT
-434 EIDSSNYIVARDN
+434 EIDNSKYAVVRDN
-447 TNKGFVLTFKNPG
+447 TQKGFVLTFNNPRE
-460 DALASDAGKTITIR
+460 DLAGDAGKTITIR

-497 YTNKIG
+497 YTNRIG
-503 SDGKPVDGKT
+503 SDGQPAGDST

-532 ADDGKKTPLS
+532 AADKNTPLS

-552 DKNTE
+552 AEKTE

-569 EKAEKHYKLVE
+569 ENAEKYYKLVK

>member
-1 MKKAKRFLTGLLS
+1 MKKVKRFLTGLLS

-26 MADEDTTNVDT
+26 MAAEDTTNVDT

-48 VIDTTKEGSI
+48 VIDTKKKGSI

-69 KTATPTGEKQD
+69 ETATPTGEKQE
-80 TPNNN
+80 TPKNN

-91 GFTIYKVKDVTWL
+91 GFTIYEVKNATWL

-110 KEQTSTD
+110 KEQTSDD
-117 YNMPVIDDFFEKDP
+117 YKMPVIDDFFEKDE
-131 KTGKVI
+131 TGKVK
-137 SYEAQNLTESTKKAQ
+137 SYEAKDLTESTKNAQ
-152 VGTETFT
+152 IGKETFT
-159 KDDGS
+159 KNDGS

-169 LELGLY
+169 LDLGLY
-175 LVVETTTPQAV
+175 LVVETTQPQAV
-186 VQAVTPFLISIP
+186 VKAVTPFLISIP
-198 MTRVKTDNGDANQL
+198 MTRVKTNNGDENQL

-242 KNATEKEALNNVT
+242 KDATEKEALNNVT
-255 FDLERWDDSKNPA
+255 FDLERLDDSQNPA
-268 AWVKE
+268 VWVKE
-273 KTGLE
+273 KTDLV
-278 TGNASDGE
+278 TGTAAEGV

-309 NASNNYIVDE
+309 NDNKNYIVDE

-331 EVVIPEEHK
+331 QVVIPDDYK
-340 NDADYDNKNGTLTIY
+340 NDPDYDNKNGTLTIY
-355 NYKPDLNKEVLKRG
+355 NYKPDLDKEVLKRG
-369 GSKEDPNDWVEATDY
+369 GDKEDPNDWVEATDY

-413 PTHQTDN
+413 PMHQTDN
-420 IDADKIHVYHNDDK
+420 IDADKIHVYHYNGT
-434 EIDSSNYIVARDN
+434 EIDNSKYAVVRDN
-447 TNKGFVLTFKNPG
+447 TQKGFVLTFNNPRE
-460 DALASDAGKTITIR
+460 DLAGDAGKTITIR

-497 YTNKIG
+497 YTNRIG
-503 SDGKPVDGKT
+503 SDGQPAGDST

-532 ADDGKKTPLS
+532 AADKNTPLS

-552 DKNTE
+552 AEKTE

-569 EKAEKHYKLVE
+569 ENAEKYYKLVK

>member
-1 MKKAKRFLTGLLS
+1 MKKKSRFLTGLLS
-14 AALALSLCAMPA
+14 AVMALSLCAMPA
-26 MADEDTTNVDT
+26 MAAEGTTNVDI

-48 VIDTTKEGSI
+48 VIDTTQKGSI

-69 KTATPTGEKQD
+69 ETATPTGEKQE
-80 TPNNN
+80 TPKNN

-91 GFTIYKVKDVTWL
+91 GFTIYEVKNATWL

-110 KEQTSTD
+110 KEQTSDD
-117 YNMPVIDDFFEKDP
+117 YKMPVIDDFFEKDE
-131 KTGKVI
+131 TGKVK
-137 SYEAQNLTESTKKAQ
+137 SYEAKDLTESTKNAQ
-152 VGTETFT
+152 IGKETFT
-159 KDDGS
+159 KNDGS

-169 LELGLY
+169 LDLGLY
-175 LVVETTTPQAV
+175 LVVETTQPQAV
-186 VQAVTPFLISIP
+186 VKAVTPFLISIP
-198 MTRVKTDNGDANQL
+198 MTRVKTNNGDENQL

-242 KNATEKEALNNVT
+242 KDATEKEALNNVT
-255 FDLERWDDSKNPA
+255 FDLERLDDSQNPA
-268 AWVKE
+268 VWVKE
-273 KTGLE
+273 KTNLV
-278 TGNASDGE
+278 TGTAAEGV

-309 NASNNYIVDE
+309 NDNKNYIVDE

-331 EVVIPEEHK
+331 QVVIPDDYK
-340 NDADYDNKNGTLTIY
+340 NDPDYDNKNGTLTIY
-355 NYKPDLNKEVLKRG
+355 NYKPDLDKEVLKRG
-369 GSKEDPNDWVEATDY
+369 GDKEDPNDWVEATDY

-413 PTHQTDN
+413 PMHQTDN
-420 IDADKIHVYHNDDK
+420 IDADKIHVYHYNGT
-434 EIDSSNYIVARDN
+434 EIDNSKYAVVRDN
-447 TNKGFVLTFKNPG
+447 TQKGFVLTFNNPRE
-460 DALASDAGKTITIR
+460 DLAGDAGKTITIR

-483 VTTIDGN
+483 GTTIDGN

-503 SDGKPVDGKT
+503 SDGQPAGDST

-532 ADDGKKTPLS
+532 AADKNTPLP

-552 DKNTE
+552 AEKTE

-569 EKAEKHYKLVE
+569 ANAGKYYKPVK
-580 HLTTDGY
+580 HLTTNGE

-615 EPVKVDLNFV
+615 EPVKVDLNFE
-625 YSETWDERKEYV
+625 YSETWNERNEYV
-637 EGALVKHDVD
+637 EGALVKHDV
-647 YNRQNAFEKGTT
+647 NHKRQEAFEAGST

-684 GGFGTLLFSGIG
+684 GGFGTLLFSAIG
-696 VLLVVAGVGV
+696 ALLVVGGVGV
-706 LLSLKKKNRA
+706 LMSTKKKKGNG

>member
-26 MADEDTTNVDT
+26 MAAEDTTNVDI

-48 VIDTTKEGSI
+48 VIDTKQKGSI
-58 TIYKYLHAEDG
+58 TIYKYLHAGDG
-69 KTATPTGEKQD
+69 ETATPTGEKQE
-80 TPNNN
+80 TPKNN

-91 GFTIYKVKDVTWL
+91 GFTIYEVKNATWL

-110 KEQTSTD
+110 KEQTSDD
-117 YNMPVIDDFFEKDP
+117 YKMPVIDDFFEKDA
-131 KTGKVI
+131 TGKVK
-137 SYEAQNLTESTKKAQ
+137 SYEAKDLTESTKNAQ
-152 VGTETFT
+152 IGTETFT
-159 KDDGS
+159 KKDGS

-169 LELGLY
+169 LDLGLY
-175 LVVETTTPQAV
+175 LVVETTQPQAV
-186 VQAVTPFLISIP
+186 VKAVTPFLISIP
-198 MTRVKTDNGDANQL
+198 MTRVKTNNGDENQL

-242 KNATEKEALNNVT
+242 KDATEKEALNNVT
-255 FDLERWDDSKNPA
+255 FDLERLDDSQNPA
-268 AWVKE
+268 VWVKE
-273 KTGLE
+273 KTDLV
-278 TGNASDGE
+278 TGTAAEGV

-309 NASNNYIVDE
+309 NDNKNYIVDE

-331 EVVIPEEHK
+331 QVVIPDDYK
-340 NDADYDNKNGTLTIY
+340 NDPDYDNKNGTLTIY
-355 NYKPDLNKEVLKRG
+355 NYKPDLDKEVLKRG
-369 GSKEDPNDWVEATDY
+369 GDKEDPNDWVEATDY

-413 PTHQTDN
+413 PMHQTDN
-420 IDADKIHVYHNDDK
+420 IDADKIHVYHYNGT
-434 EIDSSNYIVARDN
+434 EIDNSKYAVVRDN
-447 TNKGFVLTFKNPG
+447 TQKGFVLTFNNPRE
-460 DALASDAGKTITIR
+460 DLAGDAGKTITIR

-503 SDGKPVDGKT
+503 SDGQPAGDST

-532 ADDGKKTPLS
+532 AADKNTPLS

-552 DKNTE
+552 AEKTE

-569 EKAEKHYKLVE
+569 ENAEKYYKLVK

>member
-1 MKKAKRFLTGLLS
+1 MCIR
-14 AALALSLCAMPA
+14 
-26 MADEDTTNVDT
+26 D
-37 SKVNTPQKTTS
+37 
-48 VIDTTKEGSI
+48 
-58 TIYKYLHAEDG
+58 
-69 KTATPTGEKQD
+69 
-80 TPNNN
+80 
-85 SPLPGA
+85 
-91 GFTIYKVKDVTWL
+91 
-104 ETYYNG
+104 
-110 KEQTSTD
+110 
-117 YNMPVIDDFFEKDP
+117 
-131 KTGKVI
+131 
-137 SYEAQNLTESTKKAQ
+137 
-152 VGTETFT
+152 
-159 KDDGS
+159 
-164 AQFTN
+164 
-169 LELGLY
+169 
-175 LVVETTTPQAV
+175 
-186 VQAVTPFLISIP
+186 
-198 MTRVKTDNGDANQL
+198 R
-212 KEWLY
+212 
-217 DVVVYPK
+217 
-224 NSTSRG
+224 
-230 EVIIDKKGVVGD
+230 
-242 KNATEKEALNNVT
+242 
-255 FDLERWDDSKNPA
+255 
-268 AWVKE
+268 
-273 KTGLE
+273 
-278 TGNASDGE
+278 
-286 TAVAGQIKVTG
+286 
-297 LNTGSYRFVETA
+297 
-309 NASNNYIVDE
+309 
-319 SKYYYFNIDDKG
+319 
-331 EVVIPEEHK
+331 
-340 NDADYDNKNGTLTIY
+340 DYDNKNGTLTIY
-355 NYKPDLNKEVLKRG
+355 NYKPDLDKEVLKRG
-369 GSKEDPNDWVEATDY
+369 GDKEDPNDWVEATDY

-413 PTHQTDN
+413 PMHQTDN
-420 IDADKIHVYHNDDK
+420 IDADKIHVYHYNGT
-434 EIDSSNYIVARDN
+434 EIDNSKYAVVRDN
-447 TNKGFVLTFKNPG
+447 TQKGFVLTFNNPRE
-460 DALASDAGKTITIR
+460 DLAGDAGKTITIR

-497 YTNKIG
+497 YTNRIG
-503 SDGKPVDGKT
+503 SDGQPAGDST

-532 ADDGKKTPLS
+532 AADKNTPLS

-552 DKNTE
+552 AEKTE

-569 EKAEKHYKLVE
+569 ENAEKYYKLVK

>member
-26 MADEDTTNVDT
+26 MAAEDTTNVDT

-48 VIDTTKEGSI
+48 VIDTKKKGSI

-69 KTATPTGEKQD
+69 ETATPTGEKQE
-80 TPNNN
+80 TPKNN

-91 GFTIYKVKDVTWL
+91 GFTIYEVKNATWL

-110 KEQTSTD
+110 KEQTSDD
-117 YNMPVIDDFFEKDP
+117 YKMPVIDDFFEKDE
-131 KTGKVI
+131 TGKVK
-137 SYEAQNLTESTKKAQ
+137 SYEAKDLTESTKNAQ
-152 VGTETFT
+152 IGKETFT
-159 KDDGS
+159 KNDGS

-169 LELGLY
+169 LDLGLY
-175 LVVETTTPQAV
+175 LVVETTQPQAV
-186 VQAVTPFLISIP
+186 VKAVTPFLISIP
-198 MTRVKTDNGDANQL
+198 MTRVKTNNGDENQL

-230 EVIIDKKGVVGD
+230 KVIIDKKGVVGD
-242 KNATEKEALNNVT
+242 KDATEKEALNNVT
-255 FDLERWDDSKNPA
+255 FDLERLDDSQNPA
-268 AWVKE
+268 VWVKE
-273 KTGLE
+273 KTDLV
-278 TGNASDGE
+278 TGTAAEGV

-309 NASNNYIVDE
+309 NDNKNYIVDE

-331 EVVIPEEHK
+331 QVVIPDDYK
-340 NDADYDNKNGTLTIY
+340 NDPDYDNKNGTLTIY
-355 NYKPDLNKEVLKRG
+355 NYKPDLDKEVLKRG
-369 GSKEDPNDWVEATDY
+369 GDKEDPNDWVEATDY

-413 PTHQTDN
+413 PMHQTDN
-420 IDADKIHVYHNDDK
+420 IDADKIHVYHYNGT
-434 EIDSSNYIVARDN
+434 EIDNSKYAVVRDN
-447 TNKGFVLTFKNPG
+447 TQKGFVLTFNNPRE
-460 DALASDAGKTITIR
+460 DLAGDAGKTITIR

-497 YTNKIG
+497 YTNRIG
-503 SDGKPVDGKT
+503 SDGQPAGDST

-532 ADDGKKTPLS
+532 AADKNTPLS

-552 DKNTE
+552 AEKTE

-569 EKAEKHYKLVE
+569 ENAEKYYKLVK

>member
-26 MADEDTTNVDT
+26 MAAEDTTNVDT

-48 VIDTTKEGSI
+48 VIDTKKKGSI

-69 KTATPTGEKQD
+69 ETATPTGEKQE
-80 TPNNN
+80 TPKNN

-91 GFTIYKVKDVTWL
+91 GFTIYEVKNATWL

-110 KEQTSTD
+110 KEQTSDD
-117 YNMPVIDDFFEKDP
+117 YKMPVIDDFFEKDE
-131 KTGKVI
+131 TGKVK
-137 SYEAQNLTESTKKAQ
+137 SYEAKDLTESTKIAQ
-152 VGTETFT
+152 IGKETFT
-159 KDDGS
+159 KNDGS

-169 LELGLY
+169 LDLGLY
-175 LVVETTTPQAV
+175 LVVETTQPQAV
-186 VQAVTPFLISIP
+186 VKAVTPFLISIP
-198 MTRVKTDNGDANQL
+198 MTRVKTNNGDENQL

-242 KNATEKEALNNVT
+242 KDATEKEALNNVT
-255 FDLERWDDSKNPA
+255 FDLERLDDSQNPA
-268 AWVKE
+268 VWVKE
-273 KTGLE
+273 KTDLV
-278 TGNASDGE
+278 TGTAAEGV

-309 NASNNYIVDE
+309 NDNKNYIVDE

-331 EVVIPEEHK
+331 QVVIPDDYK
-340 NDADYDNKNGTLTIY
+340 NDPDYDNKNGTLTIY
-355 NYKPDLNKEVLKRG
+355 NYKPDLDKEVLKRG
-369 GSKEDPNDWVEATDY
+369 GDKEDPNDWVEATDY

-413 PTHQTDN
+413 PMHQTDN
-420 IDADKIHVYHNDDK
+420 IDADKIHVYQYNGT
-434 EIDSSNYIVARDN
+434 EIDNSKYAVVRDN
-447 TNKGFVLTFKNPG
+447 TQKGFVLTFSNPRE
-460 DALASDAGKTITIR
+460 DLAGDAGKTITIR

-497 YTNKIG
+497 YTNRIG
-503 SDGKPVDGKT
+503 SDGQPAGDST

-532 ADDGKKTPLS
+532 AADKNTPLS

-552 DKNTE
+552 AEKTE

-569 EKAEKHYKLVE
+569 ENAEKYYKLVK

>member
-26 MADEDTTNVDT
+26 MAAEDTTNVDT

-48 VIDTTKEGSI
+48 VIDTKKKGSI

-69 KTATPTGEKQD
+69 ETATPTGEKQK
-80 TPNNN
+80 TPKNN

-91 GFTIYKVKDVTWL
+91 GFTIYEVKNATWL

-110 KEQTSTD
+110 KEQTSDD
-117 YNMPVIDDFFEKDP
+117 YKMPVIDDFFEKDE
-131 KTGKVI
+131 TGKVK
-137 SYEAQNLTESTKKAQ
+137 SYEAKDLTESTKIAQ
-152 VGTETFT
+152 IGKETFT
-159 KDDGS
+159 KNDGS

-169 LELGLY
+169 LDLGLY
-175 LVVETTTPQAV
+175 LVVETTQPQAV
-186 VQAVTPFLISIP
+186 VKAVTPFLISIP
-198 MTRVKTDNGDANQL
+198 MTRVKTNNGDENQL

-242 KNATEKEALNNVT
+242 KDATEKEALNNVT
-255 FDLERWDDSKNPA
+255 FDLERLDDSQNPA
-268 AWVKE
+268 VWVKE
-273 KTGLE
+273 KTDLVTDTAAEGV
-278 TGNASDGE
+278 

-309 NASNNYIVDE
+309 NDNKNYIVDE

-331 EVVIPEEHK
+331 QVVIPDDYK
-340 NDADYDNKNGTLTIY
+340 NDPDYDNKNGTLTIY
-355 NYKPDLNKEVLKRG
+355 NYKPDLDKEVLKRG
-369 GSKEDPNDWVEATDY
+369 GDKEDPNDWVEATDY

-413 PTHQTDN
+413 PMHQTDN
-420 IDADKIHVYHNDDK
+420 IDADKIHVYHYNGT
-434 EIDSSNYIVARDN
+434 EIDNSKYAVVRDN
-447 TNKGFVLTFKNPG
+447 TQKGFVLTFNNPRE
-460 DALASDAGKTITIR
+460 DLAGDAGKTITIR

-497 YTNKIG
+497 YTNRIG
-503 SDGKPVDGKT
+503 SDGQPAGDST

-532 ADDGKKTPLS
+532 AADKNTPLS

-552 DKNTE
+552 AEKTE

-569 EKAEKHYKLVE
+569 ENAEKYYKLVK

>member
-26 MADEDTTNVDT
+26 MAAEDTTNVDT

-48 VIDTTKEGSI
+48 VIDTKKKGSI

-69 KTATPTGEKQD
+69 ETATPTGEKQE
-80 TPNNN
+80 TPKNN

-91 GFTIYKVKDVTWL
+91 GFTIYEVKNATWL

-110 KEQTSTD
+110 KEQTSDD
-117 YNMPVIDDFFEKDP
+117 YKMPVIDDFFEKDE
-131 KTGKVI
+131 TGKVK
-137 SYEAQNLTESTKKAQ
+137 SYEAKDLTESTKNAQ
-152 VGTETFT
+152 IGKETFT
-159 KDDGS
+159 KNDGS

-169 LELGLY
+169 LDLGLY
-175 LVVETTTPQAV
+175 LVVETTQPQAV
-186 VQAVTPFLISIP
+186 VKAVTPFLISIP
-198 MTRVKTDNGDANQL
+198 MTRVKTNNGDENQL

-242 KNATEKEALNNVT
+242 KDATEKEALNNVT
-255 FDLERWDDSKNPA
+255 FDLERLDDSQNPA
-268 AWVKE
+268 VWVKE
-273 KTGLE
+273 KTDLV
-278 TGNASDGE
+278 TGTAAEGV

-309 NASNNYIVDE
+309 NDNKNYIVDE

-331 EVVIPEEHK
+331 QVVIPDDYK
-340 NDADYDNKNGTLTIY
+340 NDPDYDNKNGTLTIY
-355 NYKPDLNKEVLKRG
+355 NYKPDLDKEVLKRG
-369 GSKEDPNDWVEATDY
+369 GDKEEPNDWVEATDY

-413 PTHQTDN
+413 PMHQTDN
-420 IDADKIHVYHNDDK
+420 IDADKIHVYHYNGT
-434 EIDSSNYIVARDN
+434 EIDNSKYAVVRDN
-447 TNKGFVLTFKNPG
+447 TQKGFVLTFNNPRE
-460 DALASDAGKTITIR
+460 DLAGDAGKTITIR

-497 YTNKIG
+497 YTNKID
-503 SDGKPVDGKT
+503 SDGQPAGDST

-532 ADDGKKTPLS
+532 AADKNTPLS

-552 DKNTE
+552 AEKTE

-569 EKAEKHYKLVE
+569 ENAEKYYKLVK

-647 YNRQNAFEKGTT
+647 YNRQDAFEKGTT

>member
-26 MADEDTTNVDT
+26 MAAEDTTNVDT

-48 VIDTTKEGSI
+48 VIDTKKKGSI

-69 KTATPTGEKQD
+69 ETATPTGEKQE
-80 TPNNN
+80 TPKNN

-91 GFTIYKVKDVTWL
+91 GFTIYEVKNATWL

-110 KEQTSTD
+110 KEQTSDD
-117 YNMPVIDDFFEKDP
+117 YKMPVIDDFFEKDE
-131 KTGKVI
+131 TGKVK
-137 SYEAQNLTESTKKAQ
+137 SYEAKDLTESTKIAQ
-152 VGTETFT
+152 IGKETFT
-159 KDDGS
+159 KNDGS

-169 LELGLY
+169 LDLGLY
-175 LVVETTTPQAV
+175 LVVETTQPQAV
-186 VQAVTPFLISIP
+186 VKAVTPFLISIP
-198 MTRVKTDNGDANQL
+198 MTRVKTNNGDENQL

-242 KNATEKEALNNVT
+242 KDATEKEALNNVT
-255 FDLERWDDSKNPA
+255 FDLERLDDSQNPA
-268 AWVKE
+268 VWVKE
-273 KTGLE
+273 KTDLV
-278 TGNASDGE
+278 TGTAAE
-286 TAVAGQIKVTG
+286 EVTAVAGQIKVTG

-309 NASNNYIVDE
+309 NDNKNYIVDE

-331 EVVIPEEHK
+331 QVVIPDDYK
-340 NDADYDNKNGTLTIY
+340 NDPDYDNKNGTLTIY
-355 NYKPDLNKEVLKRG
+355 NYKPDLDKEVLKRG
-369 GSKEDPNDWVEATDY
+369 GDKEDPNDWVEATDY

-413 PTHQTDN
+413 PMHQTDN
-420 IDADKIHVYHNDDK
+420 IDADKIHVYHYNGT
-434 EIDSSNYIVARDN
+434 EIDNSKYAVVRDN
-447 TNKGFVLTFKNPG
+447 TQKGFVLTFNNPRE
-460 DALASDAGKTITIR
+460 DLAGDAGKTITIR

-497 YTNKIG
+497 YTNRIG
-503 SDGKPVDGKT
+503 SDGQPAGDST

-532 ADDGKKTPLS
+532 AADKNTPLS

-552 DKNTE
+552 AEKTE

-569 EKAEKHYKLVE
+569 ENAEKYYKLVK

>member
-26 MADEDTTNVDT
+26 MAAEDTTNVDT

-48 VIDTTKEGSI
+48 VIDTKKKGSI

-69 KTATPTGEKQD
+69 ETATPTGEKQE
-80 TPNNN
+80 TPKNN

-91 GFTIYKVKDVTWL
+91 GFTIYEVKNATWL

-110 KEQTSTD
+110 KEQTSDD
-117 YNMPVIDDFFEKDP
+117 YKMPVIDDFFEKDE
-131 KTGKVI
+131 TGKVK
-137 SYEAQNLTESTKKAQ
+137 SYEAKDLTESTKIAQ
-152 VGTETFT
+152 IGKETFT
-159 KDDGS
+159 KNDGS

-169 LELGLY
+169 LDLGLY
-175 LVVETTTPQAV
+175 LVVETTQPQAV
-186 VQAVTPFLISIP
+186 VKAVTPFLISIP
-198 MTRVKTDNGDANQL
+198 MTRVKTNNGDENQL

-242 KNATEKEALNNVT
+242 KDATEKEALNNVT
-255 FDLERWDDSKNPA
+255 FDLERLDDSQNPA
-268 AWVKE
+268 VWVKE
-273 KTGLE
+273 KTDLV
-278 TGNASDGE
+278 TGTAAEGV

-309 NASNNYIVDE
+309 NDNKNYIVDE

-331 EVVIPEEHK
+331 QVVIPDDYK
-340 NDADYDNKNGTLTIY
+340 NDPDYDNKNGTLTIY
-355 NYKPDLNKEVLKRG
+355 NYKPDLDKEVLKRG
-369 GSKEDPNDWVEATDY
+369 GDKENPNDWVEATDY

-413 PTHQTDN
+413 PMHQTDN
-420 IDADKIHVYHNDDK
+420 IDADKIHVYQYNGT
-434 EIDSSNYIVARDN
+434 EIDNSKYAVVRDN
-447 TNKGFVLTFKNPG
+447 TQKGFVLTFNNPRE
-460 DALASDAGKTITIR
+460 DLAGDAGKTITIR

-497 YTNKIG
+497 YTNRIG
-503 SDGKPVDGKT
+503 SDGQPAGDST

-532 ADDGKKTPLS
+532 AADKNTPLS

-552 DKNTE
+552 AEKTE

-569 EKAEKHYKLVE
+569 ENAEKYYKLVK

>member
-26 MADEDTTNVDT
+26 MADDGTTNVDT
-37 SKVNTPQKTTS
+37 SKVNSPQKTTS

-80 TPNNN
+80 KPDNN

-91 GFTIYKVKDVTWL
+91 GFTIYKVKNVTWL

-137 SYEAQNLTESTKKAQ
+137 SYEAQNLTESTKEAQ

-175 LVVETTTPQAV
+175 LVVETTPPQAV

-198 MTRVKTDNGDANQL
+198 MTRVKTDKGDDNQL

-224 NSTSRG
+224 NSTARG
-230 EVIIDKKGVVGD
+230 EVIINKKGVVGD
-242 KNATEKEALNNVT
+242 KNATEQVALDNVT
-255 FDLERWDDSKNPA
+255 FDLERLDDSKNPA
-268 AWVKE
+268 VWVKE
-273 KTGLE
+273 RTNLVTG
-278 TGNASDGE
+278 
-286 TAVAGQIKVTG
+286 TADEEAAKVAGQIKVTG

-309 NASNNYIVDE
+309 NANNNYILDQ
-319 SKYYYFNIDDKG
+319 SKYYYFDINASG
-331 EVVIPEEHK
+331 QVVIPEK
-340 NDADYDNKNGTLTIY
+340 YQNDADYDNKNGILTIY

-369 GSKEDPNDWVEATDY
+369 GVENNTGDWVEATDY

-399 ANITKLGTFKVTDT
+399 ANITKFGTFKVTDT
-413 PTHQTDN
+413 PMHQTDS
-420 IDADKIHVYHNDDK
+420 IDADKIHVYHNSGE
-434 EIDSSNYIVARDN
+434 EIESSKYDVVRD
-447 TNKGFVLTFKNPG
+447 TTEKGFVLTFINAKN
-460 DALASDAGKTITIR
+460 DLKDDAGKTITIR
-474 YKATLDKDA
+474 YEATLDDDA
-483 VTTIDGN
+483 VTTIEGN

-497 YTNKIG
+497 YTNKIDTNG
-503 SDGKPVDGKT
+503 TPVDGST

-532 ADDGKKTPLS
+532 TADKTTPLPN
-542 GVEFDLYEEV
+542 VEFDLYEEV
-552 DKNTE
+552 DDENEK
-557 GTVLGSTIGMTG
+557 LGSVIGMTG
-569 EKAEKHYKLVE
+569 ENAGKHYKLVK
-580 HLTTDGY
+580 HLKTDEY

-607 AEGYNLLK
+607 ADGYNLLK
-615 EPVKVDLNFV
+615 EPVKVDLNFE
-625 YSETWDERKEYV
+625 YSETWDERKEYI
-637 EGALVKHDVD
+637 GDALVKHDVN
-647 YNRQNAFEKGTT
+647 YNRQGAFGAGST

-679 DLPTT
+679 DLPVT

>member
-26 MADEDTTNVDT
+26 MAAEDTTNVDT

-48 VIDTTKEGSI
+48 VIDTKKKGSI

-69 KTATPTGEKQD
+69 ETATPTGEKQE
-80 TPNNN
+80 TPKNN

-91 GFTIYKVKDVTWL
+91 GFTIYEVKNATWL

-110 KEQTSTD
+110 KEQTSDD
-117 YNMPVIDDFFEKDP
+117 YKMPVIDDFFEKDE
-131 KTGKVI
+131 TGKVK
-137 SYEAQNLTESTKKAQ
+137 SYEAKDLTESTKNAQ
-152 VGTETFT
+152 IGKETFT
-159 KDDGS
+159 KNDGS

-169 LELGLY
+169 LDLGLY
-175 LVVETTTPQAV
+175 LVVETTQPQAV
-186 VQAVTPFLISIP
+186 VKAVTPFLISIP
-198 MTRVKTDNGDANQL
+198 MTRVKTNNGDENQL

-242 KNATEKEALNNVT
+242 KDATEKEALNNVT
-255 FDLERWDDSKNPA
+255 FDLERLDDSQNPA
-268 AWVKE
+268 VWVKE
-273 KTGLE
+273 KTDLV
-278 TGNASDGE
+278 TGTVAEGV

-309 NASNNYIVDE
+309 NDNKNYIVDE

-331 EVVIPEEHK
+331 QVVIPDDYK
-340 NDADYDNKNGTLTIY
+340 NDPDYDNKNGTLTIY
-355 NYKPDLNKEVLKRG
+355 NYKPDLDKEVLKRG
-369 GSKEDPNDWVEATDY
+369 GDKEDPNDWVEATDY

-413 PTHQTDN
+413 PMHQTDN
-420 IDADKIHVYHNDDK
+420 IDADKIHVYHYNGT
-434 EIDSSNYIVARDN
+434 EIDNSKYAVVRDN
-447 TNKGFVLTFKNPG
+447 TQKGFVLTFNNPRE
-460 DALASDAGKTITIR
+460 DLAGDAGKTITIR

-497 YTNKIG
+497 YTNRIG
-503 SDGKPVDGKT
+503 SDGQPAGDST

-532 ADDGKKTPLS
+532 AADKNTPLS

-552 DKNTE
+552 AEKTE

-569 EKAEKHYKLVE
+569 ENAEKYYKLVK

-637 EGALVKHDVD
+637 EGALVKHGVD

>member
-26 MADEDTTNVDT
+26 MAAEDTTNVDT

-48 VIDTTKEGSI
+48 VIDTKKKGSI

-69 KTATPTGEKQD
+69 ETATPTGEKQE
-80 TPNNN
+80 TPKNN

-91 GFTIYKVKDVTWL
+91 GFTIYEVKNATWL

-110 KEQTSTD
+110 KEQTSDD
-117 YNMPVIDDFFEKDP
+117 YKMPVIDDFFEKDE
-131 KTGKVI
+131 TGKVK
-137 SYEAQNLTESTKKAQ
+137 SYEAKDLTESTKIAQ
-152 VGTETFT
+152 IGKETFT
-159 KDDGS
+159 KNDGS

-169 LELGLY
+169 LDLGLY
-175 LVVETTTPQAV
+175 LVVETTQPQAV
-186 VQAVTPFLISIP
+186 VKAVTPFLISIP
-198 MTRVKTDNGDANQL
+198 MTRVKTNNGDENQL

-242 KNATEKEALNNVT
+242 KDATEKEALNNVT
-255 FDLERWDDSKNPA
+255 FDLERLDDSQNPA
-268 AWVKE
+268 VWVKE
-273 KTGLE
+273 KTDLV
-278 TGNASDGE
+278 TGTAAEGV

-309 NASNNYIVDE
+309 NDNKNYIVDE
-319 SKYYYFNIDDKG
+319 RKYYYFNIDDKG
-331 EVVIPEEHK
+331 QVVIPDDYK
-340 NDADYDNKNGTLTIY
+340 NDPDYDNKNGTLTIY
-355 NYKPDLNKEVLKRG
+355 NYKPDLDKEVLKRG
-369 GSKEDPNDWVEATDY
+369 GDKEDPNDWVEATDY

-413 PTHQTDN
+413 PMHQTDN
-420 IDADKIHVYHNDDK
+420 IDADKIHVYQYNGT
-434 EIDSSNYIVARDN
+434 EIDNSKYAVVRDN
-447 TNKGFVLTFKNPG
+447 TQKGFVLTFNNPRE
-460 DALASDAGKTITIR
+460 DLAGDAGKTITIR

-497 YTNKIG
+497 YTNRIG
-503 SDGKPVDGKT
+503 SDGQPAGDST

-532 ADDGKKTPLS
+532 AADKNTPLS

-552 DKNTE
+552 AEKTE

-569 EKAEKHYKLVE
+569 ENAEKYYKLVK

>member
-26 MADEDTTNVDT
+26 MAAEDTTNVDT

-48 VIDTTKEGSI
+48 VIDTKKKGSI

-69 KTATPTGEKQD
+69 ETATPTGEKQE
-80 TPNNN
+80 TPKNN

-91 GFTIYKVKDVTWL
+91 GFTIYEVKNATWL

-110 KEQTSTD
+110 KEQTSDD
-117 YNMPVIDDFFEKDP
+117 YKMPVIDDFFEKDE
-131 KTGKVI
+131 TGKVK
-137 SYEAQNLTESTKKAQ
+137 SYEAKDLTESTKNAQ
-152 VGTETFT
+152 IGKETFT
-159 KDDGS
+159 KNDGS

-169 LELGLY
+169 LDLGLY
-175 LVVETTTPQAV
+175 LVVETTQPQAV
-186 VQAVTPFLISIP
+186 VKAVTPFLISIP
-198 MTRVKTDNGDANQL
+198 MTRVKTNNGDENQL

-242 KNATEKEALNNVT
+242 KDATEKEALNNVT
-255 FDLERWDDSKNPA
+255 FDLERLDDSQNPA
-268 AWVKE
+268 VWVKE
-273 KTGLE
+273 KTDLV
-278 TGNASDGE
+278 TGTAAEGV
-286 TAVAGQIKVTG
+286 TAVAGKIKVTG

-309 NASNNYIVDE
+309 NDSKNYIVDE

-331 EVVIPEEHK
+331 QVVIPDDYK
-340 NDADYDNKNGTLTIY
+340 NDPDYDNKNGTLTIY
-355 NYKPDLNKEVLKRG
+355 NYKPDLDKEVLKRG
-369 GSKEDPNDWVEATDY
+369 GDKEDPNDWVEATDY

-413 PTHQTDN
+413 PMHQTDN
-420 IDADKIHVYHNDDK
+420 IDADKIHVYHYNGT
-434 EIDSSNYIVARDN
+434 EIDNSKYAVVRDN
-447 TNKGFVLTFKNPG
+447 TQKGFVLTFNNPREN
-460 DALASDAGKTITIR
+460 LAGDAGKTITIR
-474 YKATLDKDA
+474 YKATLDDDA
-483 VTTIDGN
+483 VTTIEGN

-497 YTNKIG
+497 YTNRIG
-503 SDGKPVDGKT
+503 SDGQPVDSST

-532 ADDGKKTPLS
+532 AADKNTPLS

-552 DKNTE
+552 AEKTE

-569 EKAEKHYKLVE
+569 ENAEKYYKLVK

>member
-26 MADEDTTNVDT
+26 MAAEDTTNVDT

-48 VIDTTKEGSI
+48 VIDTKKKGSI

-69 KTATPTGEKQD
+69 ETATPTGEKQE
-80 TPNNN
+80 TPKNN

-91 GFTIYKVKDVTWL
+91 GFTIYEVKNATWL

-110 KEQTSTD
+110 KEQTSDD
-117 YNMPVIDDFFEKDP
+117 YKMPVIDDFFEKDE
-131 KTGKVI
+131 TGKVK
-137 SYEAQNLTESTKKAQ
+137 SYEAKDLTESTKNAQ
-152 VGTETFT
+152 IGKETFT
-159 KDDGS
+159 KNDGS

-169 LELGLY
+169 LDLGLY
-175 LVVETTTPQAV
+175 LVVETTQPQAV
-186 VQAVTPFLISIP
+186 VKAVTPFLISIP
-198 MTRVKTDNGDANQL
+198 MTRVKTNNGDENQL

-242 KNATEKEALNNVT
+242 KDATEKEALNNVT
-255 FDLERWDDSKNPA
+255 FDLERLDDSQNPA
-268 AWVKE
+268 VWVKE
-273 KTGLE
+273 KTDLV
-278 TGNASDGE
+278 TGTAAE
-286 TAVAGQIKVTG
+286 EVTAVAGQIKVTG

-309 NASNNYIVDE
+309 NDNKNYIVDE

-331 EVVIPEEHK
+331 QVVIPDDYK
-340 NDADYDNKNGTLTIY
+340 NDPDYDNKNGTLTIY
-355 NYKPDLNKEVLKRG
+355 NYKPDLDKEVLKRG
-369 GSKEDPNDWVEATDY
+369 GDKEDPNDWVEATDY

-413 PTHQTDN
+413 PMHQTDN
-420 IDADKIHVYHNDDK
+420 IDADKIHVYHYNGT
-434 EIDSSNYIVARDN
+434 EIDNSKYAVVRDN
-447 TNKGFVLTFKNPG
+447 TQKGFVLTFNNPRE
-460 DALASDAGKTITIR
+460 DLAGDAGKTITIR

-497 YTNKIG
+497 YTNRIG
-503 SDGKPVDGKT
+503 SDGQPAGDST

-532 ADDGKKTPLS
+532 AADKNTPLS

-552 DKNTE
+552 AEKTE

-569 EKAEKHYKLVE
+569 ENAEKYYKLVK

>member
-26 MADEDTTNVDT
+26 MAETDTTKVDA
-37 SKVNTPQKTTS
+37 PQKTTS
-48 VIDTTKEGSI
+48 VIDTTKKGSI
-58 TIYKYLHAEDG
+58 TIYKYLQEEGAQ
-69 KTATPTGEKQD
+69 TAKPTGEKQD
-80 TPNNN
+80 TPDKN

-91 GFTIYKVKDVTWL
+91 GFTIYKVKDAGWL

-110 KEQTSTD
+110 EEQTSDD
-117 YNMPVIDDFFEKDP
+117 YKMPVIDDFFAKDET
-131 KTGKVI
+131 TGKVI
-137 SYEAQNLTESTKKAQ
+137 SYEAKDLLESVKNAQ
-152 VGTETFT
+152 VGDETFT
-159 KDDGS
+159 ANDGS
-164 AQFTN
+164 AQFTD

-175 LVVETTTPQAV
+175 LVVETTPPQAV
-186 VQAVTPFLISIP
+186 VKAVTPFLISIP

-212 KEWLY
+212 KQWLY

-242 KNATEKEALNNVT
+242 RNAATKETLNNVT
-255 FDLERWDDSKNPA
+255 FDLERLDDSEKPA
-268 AWVKE
+268 KWVKE
-273 KTGLE
+273 KTGLK
-278 TGNASDGE
+278 TGTATDGS
-286 TAVAGQIKVTG
+286 VVVDGQIKVTG
-297 LNTGSYRFVETA
+297 LITGSYRFVETA
-309 NASNNYIVDE
+309 NDNHNYIVDE
-319 SKYYYFNIDDKG
+319 SKYYYFNIDDNG
-331 EVVIPEEHK
+331 NVVIPDDYK
-340 NDADYDNKNGTLTIY
+340 DDADYDNVNGTLTIY

-369 GSKEDPNDWVEATDY
+369 GVENNTGDWVEATDY

-413 PTHQTDN
+413 PMHQTDS
-420 IDADKIHVYHNDDK
+420 IDADKIHVYHNSGE
-434 EIDSSNYIVARDN
+434 EIESSKYDVVRD
-447 TNKGFVLTFKNPG
+447 TTEKGFVLTFINAKN
-460 DALASDAGKTITIR
+460 DLKDDAGKTITIR
-474 YKATLDKDA
+474 YEATLDDDA
-483 VTTIDGN
+483 VTTIEGN

-503 SDGKPVDGKT
+503 SDGTPADGST

-532 ADDGKKTPLS
+532 TADKTTPLPN
-542 GVEFDLYEEV
+542 VEFDLYEEV
-552 DKNTE
+552 DDENEK
-557 GTVLGSTIGMTG
+557 LGSVIGMTG
-569 EKAEKHYKLVE
+569 ENAGKHYKLVK
-580 HLTTDGY
+580 HLKTDEY

-607 AEGYNLLK
+607 ADGYNLLK
-615 EPVKVDLNFV
+615 EPVKVDLNFE
-625 YSETWDERKEYV
+625 YSETWDERKEYI
-637 EGALVKHDVD
+637 GDALVKHDVN
-647 YNRQNAFEKGTT
+647 YNRQGAFGAGST

-679 DLPTT
+679 DLPVT

>member
-26 MADEDTTNVDT
+26 MAAEDTTNVDT

-48 VIDTTKEGSI
+48 VIDTKKKGSI

-69 KTATPTGEKQD
+69 ETATPTGEKQE
-80 TPNNN
+80 TPKNN

-91 GFTIYKVKDVTWL
+91 GFTIYEVKNATWL

-110 KEQTSTD
+110 KEQTSDD
-117 YNMPVIDDFFEKDP
+117 YKMPVIDDFFEKDE
-131 KTGKVI
+131 TGKVK
-137 SYEAQNLTESTKKAQ
+137 SYEAKDLTESTKNAQ
-152 VGTETFT
+152 IGKETFT
-159 KDDGS
+159 KNDGS

-169 LELGLY
+169 LDLGLY
-175 LVVETTTPQAV
+175 LVVETTQPQAV
-186 VQAVTPFLISIP
+186 VKAVTPFLISIP
-198 MTRVKTDNGDANQL
+198 MTRVKTNNGDENQL

-242 KNATEKEALNNVT
+242 KDATEKEALNNVT
-255 FDLERWDDSKNPA
+255 FDLERLDDSQNPA
-268 AWVKE
+268 VWVKE
-273 KTGLE
+273 KTDLV
-278 TGNASDGE
+278 TGTAAEGV

-309 NASNNYIVDE
+309 NDNKNYIVDE

-331 EVVIPEEHK
+331 QVVIPDDYK
-340 NDADYDNKNGTLTIY
+340 NDPDYDNKNGTLTIY
-355 NYKPDLNKEVLKRG
+355 NYKPDLDKEVLKRG
-369 GSKEDPNDWVEATDY
+369 GDKEDPNDWVEATDY

-413 PTHQTDN
+413 PMHQTDN
-420 IDADKIHVYHNDDK
+420 IDADKIHVYHYNGT
-434 EIDSSNYIVARDN
+434 EIDNSKYAVVRDN
-447 TNKGFVLTFKNPG
+447 TQKGFVLTFNNPRE
-460 DALASDAGKTITIR
+460 DLAGDAGKTITIR

-497 YTNKIG
+497 YTNRIG
-503 SDGKPVDGKT
+503 SDGQPAGDST

-532 ADDGKKTPLS
+532 AADKNTPLS

-552 DKNTE
+552 AEKTE

-569 EKAEKHYKLVE
+569 ENAEKYYKLVK

-666 GSITANIINRKGF
+666 GSITANIINR
-679 DLPTT
+679 
-684 GGFGTLLFSGIG
+684 
-696 VLLVVAGVGV
+696 
-706 LLSLKKKNRA
+706 

>member
-26 MADEDTTNVDT
+26 MAAEDTTNVDT

-48 VIDTTKEGSI
+48 VIDTKKKGSI

-69 KTATPTGEKQD
+69 ETATPTGEKQE
-80 TPNNN
+80 TPKNN

-91 GFTIYKVKDVTWL
+91 GFTIYEVKNATWL

-110 KEQTSTD
+110 KEQTSDD
-117 YNMPVIDDFFEKDP
+117 YKMPVIDDFFEKDE
-131 KTGKVI
+131 TGKVK
-137 SYEAQNLTESTKKAQ
+137 SYEAKDLTESTKNAQ
-152 VGTETFT
+152 IGKETFT
-159 KDDGS
+159 KNDGS

-169 LELGLY
+169 LDLGLY
-175 LVVETTTPQAV
+175 LVVETTQPQAV
-186 VQAVTPFLISIP
+186 VKAVTPFLISIP
-198 MTRVKTDNGDANQL
+198 MTRVKTNNGDENQL

-242 KNATEKEALNNVT
+242 KDATEKEALNNVT
-255 FDLERWDDSKNPA
+255 FDLERLDDSQNPA
-268 AWVKE
+268 VWVKE
-273 KTGLE
+273 KTDLV
-278 TGNASDGE
+278 TGTAAEGV

-309 NASNNYIVDE
+309 NDNKNYIVDE

-331 EVVIPEEHK
+331 QVVIPDDYK
-340 NDADYDNKNGTLTIY
+340 NDPDYDNKNGTLTIY
-355 NYKPDLNKEVLKRG
+355 NYKPDLDKEVLKRG
-369 GSKEDPNDWVEATDY
+369 GDKEDPNDWVEATDY

-413 PTHQTDN
+413 PMHQTDN
-420 IDADKIHVYHNDDK
+420 IDADKIHVYHYNGT
-434 EIDSSNYIVARDN
+434 EIDNSKYAVVRDN
-447 TNKGFVLTFKNPG
+447 TQKGFVLTFNNPRE
-460 DALASDAGKTITIR
+460 DLAGDAGKTITIR

-497 YTNKIG
+497 YTNRIG
-503 SDGKPVDGKT
+503 SDGQPVGDST

-532 ADDGKKTPLS
+532 AADKNTPLS
-542 GVEFDLYEEV
+542 GVEFDLYKEV
-552 DKNTE
+552 AEKTE

-569 EKAEKHYKLVE
+569 ENAEKYYKLVK